1 MTVLLERYIF
11 NNWKIKTYALGVS
24 LVLWF
29 VILGQRS
36 LVVSRSVDV
45 EYLVSPSSI
54 LSESVKTVTMTI
66 SAKRS
71 VLQSFKAQ
79 HSAPVVDL
87 RGLPPGSKRVP
98 ISFESIQLPPGA
110 QLLSIEPKTVTL
122 YLKNRPEKPKK
133 TSVNNDILKSGN

>member
-1 MTVLLERYIF
+1 LETYILH
-11 NNWKIKTYALGVS
+11 NWKIKVYALGVS
-24 LVLWF
+24 LILWF

-45 EYLVSPSSI
+45 EYLVSPTSI

-79 HSAPVVDL
+79 NYAPVVDL
-87 RGLPPGSKRVP
+87 RGLPPGSKRIP
-98 ISFESIQLPPGA
+98 ISFESVQLPLGA
-110 QLLSIEPKTVTL
+110 RLLSIEPKTVTL

-133 TSVNNDILKSGN
+133 TSSENDILKTGN